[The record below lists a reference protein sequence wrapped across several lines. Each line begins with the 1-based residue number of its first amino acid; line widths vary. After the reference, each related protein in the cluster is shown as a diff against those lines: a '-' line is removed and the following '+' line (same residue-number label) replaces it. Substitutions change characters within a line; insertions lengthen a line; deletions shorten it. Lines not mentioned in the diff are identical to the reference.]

1 MLQPQLLIPRHIRE
15 LQPYVA
21 GKTLKE
27 VIDEYNPP
35 RISKLASNENRLG
48 ASPGAIEAATASFSS
63 VMNYPDPTA
72 GALRDRIAQKLN
84 VKRENV
90 IAASGSEGVM
100 SLVMRAFFHDHEEA
114 LTAAATFIGFVV
126 LVNARGVRL
135 RQVPLTADYR
145 FNLPAIA
152 DAITPETKI
161 IYLANPNNPT
171 GTYFTRAEFEAFM
184 ARVPSHVLVLL
195 DEAYVE
201 YTEGLDDFPDS
212 LQYRLDNVITLRTFS
227 KAYGLAGLRVGYGIG
242 QEDLIANL
250 IKVKLPFEP
259 SAPAQAAALAAIDDD
274 DFLKRSLDIVSS
286 GKERLY
292 RFLADQGMPY
302 VKSVANSVMI
312 IFDHEKDAIDYT
324 DSMLRQGV
332 VLRRLPAFGLPN
344 CVRITIGLPE
354 EMRHFEESHLA
365 VTESQGSV
373 IGGR

>member
-1 MLQPQLLIPRHIRE
+1 MKPPSLLIPRHIRE

-21 GKTLKE
+21 GKTLQE
-27 VIDEYNPP
+27 VIREYNPA

-48 ASPGAIEAATASFSS
+48 ASPKAVEAAVKSFGQ
-63 VMNYPDPTA
+63 VMNYPDPTSS
-72 GALRDRIAQKLN
+72 ALRDRIADKLG
-84 VKRENV
+84 VKRANV

-100 SLVMRAFFHDHEEA
+100 SLVMRAFFLDHEEA

-135 RQVPLTADYR
+135 RQVPLTPDYR
-145 FNLPAIA
+145 FDLPALA

-171 GTYFTRAEFEAFM
+171 GTYFTKAEFEAFM
-184 ARVPSHVLVLL
+184 ERVPPHVLVLL

-201 YTEGLDDFPDS
+201 YVEGRDDFPDS

-227 KAYGLAGLRVGYGIG
+227 KAYGLAGLRVGYGVG

-259 SAPAQAAALAAIDDD
+259 SSPAQAAALAAIDDTE
-274 DFLKRSLDIVSS
+274 FLERSLEIVRE
-286 GKERLY
+286 GRERLY
-292 RFLADQGMPY
+292 RFLDAQGMEY
-302 VKSVANSVMI
+302 VKSVSNSVMV
-312 IFDHEKDAIDYT
+312 IFGTEQEATDYT
-324 DSMLRQGV
+324 EAMLRQGV

-344 CVRITIGLPE
+344 CVRITVGLPE
-354 EMRHFEESHLA
+354 EMEHFEEAH
-365 VTESQGSV
+365 QG
-373 IGGR
+373 REFHAKARRR

>member
-1 MLQPQLLIPRHIRE
+1 LIPPQLLIPRHIRE

-21 GKTLKE
+21 GKTLQE
-27 VIDEYNPP
+27 VIQEYNPP

-48 ASPGAIEAATASFSS
+48 ASPKAIEAAKASFSS
-63 VMNYPDPTA
+63 IMNYPDPTA
-72 GALRDRIAQKLN
+72 GALRDRIASKLN

-135 RQVPLTADYR
+135 RQIPLTADYR
-145 FNLPAIA
+145 FDLPALA

-171 GTYFTRAEFEAFM
+171 GTYFNRTEFESFM
-184 ARVPSHVLVLL
+184 ARVPAHVLVLL

-201 YTEGLDDFPDS
+201 YTDGLDDFPDS

-259 SAPAQAAALAAIDDD
+259 SSPAQAAALAAIDDE
-274 DFLKRSLDIVSS
+274 DFLSESLEIVRL
-286 GKERLY
+286 GKQRLY
-292 RFLADQGMPY
+292 DFLNNQQVKY

-312 IFDHEKDAIDYT
+312 IFDTEHQAIEYT
-324 DSMLRQGV
+324 EMMLRNGV

-344 CVRITIGLPE
+344 CVRITIGLPD
-354 EMRHFEESHLA
+354 EMSHFEESHLS
-365 VTESQGSV
+365 VMGDQGSV
-373 IGGR
+373 IRD